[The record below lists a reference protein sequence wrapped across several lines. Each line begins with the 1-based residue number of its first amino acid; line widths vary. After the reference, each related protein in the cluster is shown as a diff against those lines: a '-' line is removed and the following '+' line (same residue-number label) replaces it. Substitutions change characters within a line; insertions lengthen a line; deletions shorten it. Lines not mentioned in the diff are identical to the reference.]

1 MNTEM
6 IIKICKIRVLA
17 VGFRFFVSFFLL
29 FFSFEL
35 VTGKIVRIRLACEQY
50 VSLVMANVL
59 LLTFFA
65 YNCCFAVCE
74 S

>member
-17 VGFRFFVSFFLL
+17 VGFPVFCFFFSVV
-29 FFSFEL
+29 FSFEL

-59 LLTFFA
+59 LLAFFA